1 MNLVLDT
8 DHCVAILR
16 GRLQWQDRVTQN
28 TSLLITAVT
37 VGELI
42 FGAHRSERLAEN
54 LALVDELLEIVTVL
68 PFDTDAARRHG
79 ELKDTLRRAGTPLA
93 DLDLQI
99 ASIALV
105 HALPLATHNTG
116 HFNRIP
122 GLILVDWLAP
132 Q

>member
-1 MNLVLDT
+1 VNLILDT

-16 GRLQWQDRVTQN
+16 GRLKWQDRVTPDA
-28 TSLLITAVT
+28 SLCITAVT
-37 VGELI
+37 VAELI
-42 FGAHRSERLAEN
+42 FGAHRSARLAEN

-79 ELKDTLRRAGTPLA
+79 EVKDHLRRAGTPLA

-99 ASIALV
+99 ACIALI
-105 HALPLATHNTG
+105 HALPLATHNTS

-122 GLILVDWLAP
+122 GLSLVDWLV

>member
-1 MNLVLDT
+1 VNLILDT

-16 GRLQWQDRVTQN
+16 GRLKWQDRATPN

-42 FGAHRSERLAEN
+42 FGAYRSERLAEN
-54 LALVDELLEIVTVL
+54 LALVDELLEIVAVL
-68 PFDTDAARRHG
+68 PFDTNAARRHG
-79 ELKDTLRRAGTPLA
+79 ELKDTFRRAGTPLA

-99 ASIALV
+99 ACIALIY
-105 HALPLATHNTG
+105 ALPLATHNTN

-122 GLILVDWLAP
+122 GLHLVDWLV
-132 Q
+132 

>member
-1 MNLVLDT
+1 MNLILDT

-16 GRLQWQDRVTQN
+16 GRLKWQDRVTSD

-42 FGAHRSERLAEN
+42 FGATRSERLAEN
-54 LALVDELLEIVTVL
+54 LALVNELLEIVTIL

-79 ELKDTLRRAGTPLA
+79 ELKDHLRRAGTPLA

-99 ASIALV
+99 ACIALI
-105 HALPLATHNTG
+105 HALPLATHNTN
-116 HFNRIP
+116 HFNRIS
-122 GLILVDWLAP
+122 GLHLVDWLV
-132 Q
+132 

>member
-1 MNLVLDT
+1 MNLILDT

-16 GRLQWQDRVTQN
+16 GRLKWQDRVAPDA
-28 TSLLITAVT
+28 SLCITAVT
-37 VGELI
+37 VAELI
-42 FGAHRSERLAEN
+42 FGAHRSARLAEN

-79 ELKDTLRRAGTPLA
+79 ELKDHLRRAGTPLA

-99 ASIALV
+99 ACIALI
-105 HALPLATHNTG
+105 HALPLATHNAS
-116 HFNRIP
+116 HFTRIP
-122 GLILVDWLAP
+122 RLILVDWLAP

>member
-1 MNLVLDT
+1 VNLILDT

-16 GRLQWQDRVTQN
+16 GRLKWRDRVTPD
-28 TSLLITAVT
+28 TSLCITAVT
-37 VGELI
+37 VAELI
-42 FGAHRSERLAEN
+42 FGAYRSDRLAEN
-54 LALVDELLEIVTVL
+54 LALVDQLLKIVTLL

-99 ASIALV
+99 ACIALI
-105 HALPLATHNTG
+105 HALPLATHNTN

-122 GLILVDWLAP
+122 GLHLVDWLL